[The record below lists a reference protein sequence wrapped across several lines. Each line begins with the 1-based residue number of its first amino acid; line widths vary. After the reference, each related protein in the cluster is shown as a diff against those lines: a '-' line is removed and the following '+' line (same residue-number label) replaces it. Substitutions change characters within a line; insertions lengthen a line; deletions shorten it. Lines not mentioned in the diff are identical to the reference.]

1 MYLIGVILIEIFTLG
16 TGSAVPSLI
25 RNHSSTAIRKEG
37 DIYLFDC
44 GEATQHQ
51 IQKVKLKHSKFKAV
65 LISHLHGDHIFGL
78 MGFLSTLSLNGRQK
92 KLKIYGP
99 EGIKKYIKFNLKF
112 IQGNII
118 FPLEII
124 EVECMKEYQIDE
136 NVYVKPFKLDH
147 TIKTFGYLWWEKD
160 KPGKFNLKKAEKLDI
175 PPGPLYSKLQRGK
188 TITVNGKTIKPDDV
202 LGKPRK
208 GKKIGYVLDTQPC
221 ESAEDIAAESDVLI
235 FDATYKEE
243 DKKYARRGKH
253 TTQQEAINIA
263 KQNEVEKL
271 ILTHFSQR
279 YMEKFKNY
287 FDDYLEIIY
296 AYDCMKI
303 KL

>member
-1 MYLIGVILIEIFTLG
+1 MIEIFTLG

-51 IQKVKLKHSKFKAV
+51 IQKIKLRHSKFKAI

-78 MGFLSTLSLNGRQK
+78 MGFISTLSLNGRKK

-99 EGIKKYIKFNLKF
+99 PGIKKYINFNLKF

-124 EVECMKEYQIDE
+124 EVEKQKEYKIDK
-136 NVYVKPFKLDH
+136 NVFVKPYELEH
-147 TIKTFGYLWWEKD
+147 TIKTFGYVWWEKD
-160 KPGKFNLKKAEKLDI
+160 KPGKFNVDKAKEFNI
-175 PPGPLYSKLQRGK
+175 PPGPLYSKLQ
-188 TITVNGKTIKPDDV
+188 NGKTIEINGKKIEPEDV

-208 GKKIGYVLDTQPC
+208 GTAIGYVLDTEPC
-221 ESAEDIAAESDVLI
+221 ENASYIAEKSDVLI

-243 DKKYARRGKH
+243 DKEYARRGKH
-253 TTQQEAINIA
+253 STQKEAIEIA
-263 KQNEVEKL
+263 KKHDVKKL

-279 YMEKFKNY
+279 YMEKFKNSY
-287 FDDYLEIIY
+287 DDDLEIIY
-296 AYDCMKI
+296 SYDCMKI
-303 KL
+303 EL

>member
-1 MYLIGVILIEIFTLG
+1 MIEIFTLG

-25 RNHSSTAIRKEG
+25 RNHSATALRREG

-51 IQKVKLKHSKFKAV
+51 IQKVKLKHSKFKAI

-78 MGFLSTLSLNGRQK
+78 MGFLSTLSLNGRKQ

-99 EGIKKYIKFNLKF
+99 KGIKRYINFNLKF

-118 FPLEII
+118 FPLKII
-124 EVECMKEYQIDE
+124 EVEEDKEYQIDD
-136 NVYVKPFKLDH
+136 NVFVKPFKLDH

-160 KPGKFNLKKAEKLDI
+160 KPGRFDLEKAKELDI
-175 PPGPLYSKLQRGK
+175 PPGPLYSKLQKGK
-188 TITVNGKTIKPDDV
+188 TIVVDGNKIKPEEV
-202 LGKPRK
+202 LGEPRK
-208 GKKIGYVLDTQPC
+208 GTAVGYVMDTQPC
-221 ESAEDIAAESDVLI
+221 RNANRIAEKADVLI

-243 DKKYARRGKH
+243 DKEYARRGKH
-253 TTQQEAINIA
+253 TTQKEAIEIS
-263 KQNEVEKL
+263 KIHDIDKL

-279 YMEKFKNY
+279 YMEKFKDKIQNN
-287 FDDYLEIIY
+287 LEIIY
-296 AYDCMKI
+296 AYDGMKI
-303 KL
+303 SL